1 MAKPKT
7 VDPRLELVNFDVLDM
22 DKFPPVE
29 EWTEE
34 EWEDAGLLT
43 LAAMAREER
52 EEGGLSMVSQEE
64 FEAEFGSLAEGVP
77 A

>member
-43 LAAMAREER
+43 LAAI
-52 EEGGLSMVSQEE
+52 S
-64 FEAEFGSLAEGVP
+64 EAEIESGEGWLISGEEIE
-77 A
+77 AKYRSQTDAAD

>member
-1 MAKPKT
+1 MAKQKI

-34 EWEDAGLLT
+34 HWEDAGLLT
-43 LAAMAREER
+43 LAAIAREESERDGWIPGEEIEAKYGYEDR
-52 EEGGLSMVSQEE
+52 EEE
-64 FEAEFGSLAEGVP
+64 
-77 A
+77 

>member
-29 EWTEE
+29 EWTEDDYE
-34 EWEDAGLLT
+34 EAGLLT
-43 LAAMAREER
+43 LAAMAVAER
-52 EEGGLSMVSQEE
+52 EELGLDMVSEE
-64 FEAEFGSLAEGVP
+64 EIEAEFGPLE
-77 A
+77 

>member
-29 EWTEE
+29 EWTEDDYE
-34 EWEDAGLLT
+34 EAGLLT
-43 LAAMAREER
+43 LAAMAVAER
-52 EEGGLSMVSQEE
+52 EELRALRHGSRKKRSRLSSDH
-64 FEAEFGSLAEGVP
+64 LT
-77 A
+77 

>member
-29 EWTEE
+29 EWTED
-34 EWEDAGLLT
+34 EWEEAGLLT
-43 LAAMAREER
+43 LAAI
-52 EEGGLSMVSQEE
+52 S
-64 FEAEFGSLAEGVP
+64 EAEIESGEGWLVP
-77 A
+77 GEEIEAKYRSQTNAAD

>member
-1 MAKPKT
+1 MAKPNT

-34 EWEDAGLLT
+34 EWEDAGFLT
-43 LAAMAREER
+43 LAAMARAER
-52 EEGGLSMVSQEE
+52 EERVLAMVSQEE
-64 FEAEFGSLAEGVP
+64 FEAEFGSLDC
-77 A
+77 

>member
-29 EWTEE
+29 EWTED
-34 EWEDAGLLT
+34 EWEEAGLLT
-43 LAAMAREER
+43 LAEMARVEADRDGWIPGEEIDAR
-52 EEGGLSMVSQEE
+52 YGVSNDDIK
-64 FEAEFGSLAEGVP
+64 
-77 A
+77 

>member
-29 EWTEE
+29 EWTEDDWE
-34 EWEDAGLLT
+34 EAGLLT
-43 LAAMAREER
+43 LAAISQTEVESGAGRLIPGEEVEARSR
-52 EEGGLSMVSQEE
+52 SQVD
-64 FEAEFGSLAEGVP
+64 AAD
-77 A
+77 